1 MLHCLRYW
9 PCRSRTRRLRSGSE
23 WASAAMS
30 LGHRSAL
37 TAITRIILM
46 VARPTATTVRPGS
59 RTGSSSAQVP
69 GTTVLDVHIT
79 VARLIAAFTDMV
91 PTGVVLR
98 DVGLMDVVRRFGA
111 ASKGAVRA
119 WASAEGPM
127 AEGPMEEAGAAANP
141 TYPNRTGN

>member
-23 WASAAMS
+23 SASAAMS

-46 VARPTATTVRPGS
+46 LARPTATTVRAGS
-59 RTGSSSAQVP
+59 RTGSSSAPGP
-69 GTTVLDVHIT
+69 GTKAGDIHLT
-79 VARLIAAFTDMV
+79 VARMIAAFTDV
-91 PTGVVLR
+91 VLTDLVLR
-98 DVGLMDVVRRFGA
+98 DVGLMEVVRRFGA

-119 WASAEGPM
+119 QAPAEGPM
-127 AEGPMEEAGAAANP
+127 GQAGAAAN
-141 TYPNRTGN
+141 